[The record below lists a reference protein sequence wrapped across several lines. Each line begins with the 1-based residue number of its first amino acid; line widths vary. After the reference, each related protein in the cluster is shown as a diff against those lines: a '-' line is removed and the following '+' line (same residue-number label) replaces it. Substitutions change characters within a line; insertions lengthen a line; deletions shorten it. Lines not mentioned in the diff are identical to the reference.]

1 MTAALVLPNQW
12 GTLHSSLDDNVFVET
27 SFQEYID
34 AMSHFCFDD
43 LQDAADTSILQAQP
57 HSSTESEFAVPD
69 SLPTPTT
76 NFVFD
81 VASFFNFSPLPEL
94 PETTSQDHFDIGSF
108 SNFSDDGK
116 QAQELNR
123 VTLVSK
129 NLKKTLGPNFAEQVG
144 ALVNVRPCRSKTQLP
159 KLTIPNAI
167 PSNTLSAQ
175 QSDDIL
181 QPVVLTPLGSKRV
194 QFQQPPVSYGVNAE
208 AVQQQ
213 KPVTEAP
220 VVKPKLPQQR
230 QRQPH
235 YRGVRQ
241 RPWGKFAAEIR
252 DSAKNGARVWLG
264 TFDTAEL
271 AALAYDRA
279 ALRMRGSRA
288 LLNFPWKAT
297 TALSN
302 PESFPPPPVS
312 SSSSRKSL
320 ANNAM
325 ALNYTERYPA
335 VFNKTKRPS
344 SATTASEPA
353 KRLRVEDI
361 VMH

>member
-12 GTLHSSLDDNVFVET
+12 GALHPSVDENVFMET
-27 SFQEYID
+27 SFQEYVD
-34 AMSHFCFDD
+34 AMSHFCLDD
-43 LQDAADTSILQAQP
+43 LQDAADTTILQAQQ
-57 HSSTESEFAVPD
+57 HASSGDSEFAVPD
-69 SLPTPTT
+69 SLPTPTA

-94 PETTSQDHFDIGSF
+94 PEATGDDHFDAGTF
-108 SNFSDDGK
+108 SDFGDDGK

-144 ALVNVRPCRSKTQLP
+144 ALVNVRPCRSKTPLP

-167 PSNTLSAQ
+167 QASKSS
-175 QSDDIL
+175 SDDIL
-181 QPVVLTPLGSKRV
+181 QPVVLTPMGSKRV
-194 QFQQPPVSYGVNAE
+194 QFQQPPVSYGVKAE

-213 KPVTEAP
+213 KPVTTEAP
-220 VVKPKLPQQR
+220 VVKPKLPQ

-288 LLNFPWKAT
+288 LLNFPLKAT

-335 VFNKTKRPS
+335 VLNKTSTKRPS
-344 SATTASEPA
+344 SVTTAEPA

>member
-12 GTLHSSLDDNVFVET
+12 GALHPSLDDNVFVE
-27 SFQEYID
+27 SSKQEYVD
-34 AMSHFCFDD
+34 AMNHYFCIDD
-43 LQDAADTSILQAQP
+43 FQDASDTTILQAQQ
-57 HSSTESEFAVPD
+57 HSSSESEFAVPD

-76 NFVFD
+76 SFVFD
-81 VASFFNFSPLPEL
+81 VASFFNFSPPPEL
-94 PETTSQDHFDIGSF
+94 PEVTSRDHFDAGTF
-108 SNFSDDGK
+108 SDFSDDGK
-116 QAQELNR
+116 PAQELNR
-123 VTLVSK
+123 VTLLSES
-129 NLKKTLGPNFAEQVG
+129 LKKTLGPNFAAQVG
-144 ALVNVRPCRSKTQLP
+144 ALVNVRPCRSKTQLS

-167 PSNTLSAQ
+167 PSETLSAP

-194 QFQQPPVSYGVNAE
+194 QFQQASVSYGVNAE

-220 VVKPKLPQQR
+220 VVKPKLQQ

-288 LLNFPWKAT
+288 LLNFPLKAT

-344 SATTASEPA
+344 SATTAEPA
-353 KRLRVEDI
+353 KRLHVEDI
-361 VMH
+361 AMH